1 VSIHQNRTAVFGDR
15 RKHGTSTESI
25 FFVRPMHA
33 LNESKPAKHMLRY
46 ARRCLSDGDAIALS
60 GAILETRRDELLGYA
75 VARGRRGDTE

>member
-1 VSIHQNRTAVFGDR
+1 
-15 RKHGTSTESI
+15 
-25 FFVRPMHA
+25 MHA